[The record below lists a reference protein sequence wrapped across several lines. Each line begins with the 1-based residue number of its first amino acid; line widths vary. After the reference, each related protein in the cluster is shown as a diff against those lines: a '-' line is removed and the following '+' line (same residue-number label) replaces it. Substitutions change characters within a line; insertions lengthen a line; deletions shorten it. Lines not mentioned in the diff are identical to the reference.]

1 MSKNGSHNY
10 LEIQWLRAIAVVLLV
25 TWHCLFCVQFVWG
38 VVTPGRDVLPFM
50 LLSHFFIPD
59 AMMPLFTFI
68 SGYLFCAL
76 YFERGK
82 YREFGP
88 FLWSK
93 VKRLIIPFLVF
104 SPLIILTSYN
114 MNFSDFIWGEGC
126 HMWYCPMLFWC
137 FILAWVLLKI
147 NSKAIFIIVSLL
159 STFLVFA
166 YPNFWFLPF
175 RLPLGIDN
183 GFYYFS
189 YFAFGGVINRCKIV
203 YKNSI
208 GVKSTICLCM
218 AAYITLWC
226 INCMDIL
233 YISRL
238 ASSLQCYL
246 FVVLLWLIVMKYV
259 ENSKLRLNERLSQ
272 VCKCSFGIYVFH
284 HWIAWDIV
292 WYPPVR
298 DFLQNNYLWLPVLA
312 TPIIFVV
319 SYGLTKIMLKTR
331 IGYFLLA

>member
-1 MSKNGSHNY
+1 MIINNRNY
-10 LEIQWLRAIAVVLLV
+10 LEINWLRAFAVILLV

-50 LLSHFFIPD
+50 LISRLIIPD

-76 YFERGK
+76 FFERGK
-82 YREFGP
+82 YQEFGL

-93 VKRLIIPFLVF
+93 VKRLIIPFFVF
-104 SPLIILTSYN
+104 SPLIIWTSYN
-114 MNFSDFIWGEGC
+114 MNFTDFIWGEGC

-147 NSKAIFIIVSLL
+147 NSKAVIIIVSLF
-159 STFLVFA
+159 STCLVFA
-166 YPNFWFLPF
+166 YPNLWFLPF

-189 YFAFGGVINRCKIV
+189 YFAFGGAINR
-203 YKNSI
+203 YKTCIYNKM
-208 GVKSTICLCM
+208 GNMSTIWLVL
-218 AAYITLWC
+218 AAYIALWI
-226 INCMDIL
+226 INCMGIL
-233 YISRL
+233 FISRL

-246 FVVLLWLIVMKYV
+246 FVVLLWLVVMKYV
-259 ENSKLRLNERLSQ
+259 ENSKRRLNEKLSQ
-272 VCKCSFGIYVFH
+272 LCKCSFGIYVFH

-292 WYPPVR
+292 WFPPLR
-298 DFLQNNYLWLPVLA
+298 FFLQNNYLWLPVLA

-319 SYGLTKIMLKTR
+319 SYGLTKVLLKTR
-331 IGYFLLA
+331 IGLFLLA